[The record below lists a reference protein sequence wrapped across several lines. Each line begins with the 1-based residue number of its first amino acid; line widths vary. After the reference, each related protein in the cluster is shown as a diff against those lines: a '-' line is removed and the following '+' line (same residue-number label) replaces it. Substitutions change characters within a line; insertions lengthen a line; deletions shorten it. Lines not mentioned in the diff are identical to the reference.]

1 MLGHEQVETT
11 MIYLHCMTPNDPA
24 LPVSNTEESVF
35 GNCSLNDVEGT
46 KVLELPFHGED
57 ASPAASFYRALKM
70 QMAKGF
76 LALRRIMRRRGPP
89 G

>member
-1 MLGHEQVETT
+1 
-11 MIYLHCMTPNDPA
+11 MIYLHSMTPNDPA